1 MIMMIRK
8 KIKMYKNIVTKLLLL
23 TISVS
28 TISAC
33 QTTAIPENVEVKF
46 FKAYEKKY
54 KTASFPVEVSFPT
67 NSVNKP
73 VPLIITQHGSE
84 QDGRVFANGEGQTD
98 EFSTRLILMANK
110 RGFAVAAIDA
120 FYNKNL
126 KSTDKIKFPH
136 AEFYAYEVKKWLEVD
151 NRIDRNAVFF
161 TGFSYGASTVLQS
174 TAIET
179 GFINR
184 PWQAVAAAEPS
195 CNVFPLP
202 KKIGYPILILKG
214 GESHL
219 QPKPCEMFRDF
230 YEKKGSKVSLILF
243 PHSNHYFS
251 RNGTILDTGIA
262 LNGCANNPVFIQ
274 ANGKHTFSD
283 GTKAPLELIRKRC
296 FTQQSGSG
304 KSREDLDI
312 VITEIIDFFEN
323 NLKK

>member
-98 EFSTRLILMANK
+98 EFSPRLILMANK

-126 KSTDKIKFPH
+126 KSTDKIKFPQGSD
-136 AEFYAYEVKKWLEVD
+136 FM
-151 NRIDRNAVFF
+151 
-161 TGFSYGASTVLQS
+161 FSNGNQHFCSFSEKANSD
-174 TAIET
+174 TA
-179 GFINR
+179 G
-184 PWQAVAAAEPS
+184 
-195 CNVFPLP
+195 L
-202 KKIGYPILILKG
+202 
-214 GESHL
+214 
-219 QPKPCEMFRDF
+219 
-230 YEKKGSKVSLILF
+230 
-243 PHSNHYFS
+243 
-251 RNGTILDTGIA
+251 
-262 LNGCANNPVFIQ
+262 
-274 ANGKHTFSD
+274 
-283 GTKAPLELIRKRC
+283 
-296 FTQQSGSG
+296 
-304 KSREDLDI
+304 
-312 VITEIIDFFEN
+312 
-323 NLKK
+323 